1 MLGGAE
7 NSSDAATLDMHAALD
22 IRRANEA
29 GLRRRGVL
37 HAALFGSV
45 ARGDAGPDSD
55 LDGMIEF
62 DAPVVGG
69 VYGYVGLC
77 RFIGDL
83 FPIRVD
89 VANRAG
95 LKSRIRERGECDAL
109 VAV

>member
-1 MLGGAE
+1 MSTCSPGNIVLWY
-7 NSSDAATLDMHAALD
+7 
-22 IRRANEA
+22 
-29 GLRRRGVL
+29 LRYWRSAQWCRGVR

-45 ARGDAGPDSD
+45 ARGEARPDSD
-55 LDGMIEF
+55 LDVMIEI
-62 DAPVVGG
+62 DAPLVGG

-95 LKSRIRERGECDAL
+95 LKDRIRERAERDAL
-109 VAV
+109 VAF

>member
-1 MLGGAE
+1 MD
-7 NSSDAATLDMHAALD
+7 SQAALA
-22 IRRANEA
+22 ILRANEA
-29 GLRRRGVL
+29 ELRRRGVR

-45 ARGDAGPDSD
+45 ARGEARADSD
-55 LDGMIEF
+55 LDVMIEI

-95 LKSRIRERGECDAL
+95 LKDRIRERAERDAL
-109 VAV
+109 IAF

>member
-1 MLGGAE
+1 MD
-7 NSSDAATLDMHAALD
+7 SHAALA
-22 IRRANEA
+22 ILRANEA
-29 GLRRRGVL
+29 ELRRRGVR

-45 ARGDAGPDSD
+45 ARGEARTDSD
-55 LDGMIEF
+55 LDVMIEI

-95 LKSRIRERGECDAL
+95 LKDRIRERAERDAL
-109 VAV
+109 VAF

>member
-1 MLGGAE
+1 M
-7 NSSDAATLDMHAALD
+7 DRYAALA
-22 IRRANEA
+22 ILRANEA
-29 GLRRRGVL
+29 ELRRRGVR

-45 ARGDAGPDSD
+45 ARGEARADSD
-55 LDGMIEF
+55 LDVMIEI
-62 DAPVVGG
+62 DAPLVGG

-95 LKSRIRERGECDAL
+95 LKDRIRERAERDAL
-109 VAV
+109 VAF

>member
-1 MLGGAE
+1 MD
-7 NSSDAATLDMHAALD
+7 SRAALA
-22 IRRANEA
+22 ILRANEA
-29 GLRRRGVL
+29 ELRRRGVR

-45 ARGDAGPDSD
+45 ARGEARPDSD
-55 LDGMIEF
+55 LDVMIEI
-62 DAPVVGG
+62 DAPLVGG

-95 LKSRIRERGECDAL
+95 LKDRIRERAERDAL
-109 VAV
+109 VAF

>member
-1 MLGGAE
+1 MD
-7 NSSDAATLDMHAALD
+7 SHAALA
-22 IRRANEA
+22 ILRANEA
-29 GLRRRGVL
+29 ELRRRGVR

-45 ARGDAGPDSD
+45 ARGEARADSD
-55 LDGMIEF
+55 LDVMIEI

-83 FPIRVD
+83 FPIRVA

-95 LKSRIRERGECDAL
+95 LKDRIRERAERDAL
-109 VAV
+109 VAF

>member
-1 MLGGAE
+1 MD
-7 NSSDAATLDMHAALD
+7 SHAALA
-22 IRRANEA
+22 ILRANEA
-29 GLRRRGVL
+29 ELRRRGVR

-45 ARGDAGPDSD
+45 ARGEARADSD
-55 LDGMIEF
+55 LDVMIEI

-95 LKSRIRERGECDAL
+95 LKDRIRERAERDAL
-109 VAV
+109 VAF

>member
-1 MLGGAE
+1 M
-7 NSSDAATLDMHAALD
+7 DRHAALD
-22 IRRANEA
+22 ILRAHEA
-29 GLRRRGVL
+29 ELRSRGVR

-45 ARGDAGPDSD
+45 ARGDAQAESD
-55 LDGMIEF
+55 LDVMIDI

-77 RFIGDL
+77 HFIGDL

-95 LKSRIRERGECDAL
+95 LMDGIRERAERDAL
-109 VAV
+109 VAF

>member
-1 MLGGAE
+1 MDRH
-7 NSSDAATLDMHAALD
+7 SALA
-22 IRRANEA
+22 ILRANEA
-29 GLRRRGVL
+29 ELRRRGVR

-45 ARGDAGPDSD
+45 ARGEAGADSD
-55 LDGMIEF
+55 LDVMIEI

-95 LKSRIRERGECDAL
+95 LKDQIRQRAERDAL
-109 VAV
+109 VAF

>member
-1 MLGGAE
+1 MD
-7 NSSDAATLDMHAALD
+7 SQAALA
-22 IRRANEA
+22 ILRANEA
-29 GLRRRGVL
+29 ELRRRGVR

-45 ARGDAGPDSD
+45 ARGEARADSD
-55 LDGMIEF
+55 LDVMIEI

-89 VANRAG
+89 VANRAS
-95 LKSRIRERGECDAL
+95 LKDRIRGRAERDAL
-109 VAV
+109 VAF

>member
-1 MLGGAE
+1 MD
-7 NSSDAATLDMHAALD
+7 SHAALA
-22 IRRANEA
+22 ILRANEA
-29 GLRRRGVL
+29 ELRRRGVR

-45 ARGDAGPDSD
+45 ARGEARADSD
-55 LDGMIEF
+55 LDVMIEI
-62 DAPVVGG
+62 DAPLVGG

-95 LKSRIRERGECDAL
+95 LKDRIRERAERDAL
-109 VAV
+109 VAF